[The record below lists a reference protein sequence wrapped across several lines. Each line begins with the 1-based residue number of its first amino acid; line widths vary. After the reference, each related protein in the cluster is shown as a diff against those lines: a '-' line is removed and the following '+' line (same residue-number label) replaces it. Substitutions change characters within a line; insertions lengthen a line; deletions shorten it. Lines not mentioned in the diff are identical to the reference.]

1 MATTHVDSDKA
12 ADAIERRVTDAFSNV
27 SAVSVKEAV
36 DTAQRVIGLLGAAV
50 QLTAMIT
57 LVAGIAV
64 LAGTVAS
71 TEAQRLA
78 DSVILKVLG
87 ATRVSISIAWF
98 LEYALLGVL
107 TGVAAAIIG
116 SLASWA
122 LINGLLAADFEMDFW
137 LVLGTTLAGAM
148 ATALLGLAGA
158 VRTLGFKPA
167 PLLRQV

>member
-1 MATTHVDSDKA
+1 
-12 ADAIERRVTDAFSNV
+12 
-27 SAVSVKEAV
+27 
-36 DTAQRVIGLLGAAV
+36 
-50 QLTAMIT
+50 
-57 LVAGIAV
+57 
-64 LAGTVAS
+64 
-71 TEAQRLA
+71 
-78 DSVILKVLG
+78 VLG

-107 TGVAAAIIG
+107 TGIAAAIIG

-122 LINGLLAADFEMDFW
+122 LIDGFLDADFEMDFL
-137 LVLGTTLAGAM
+137 LVLLTTLAGAM